1 MITVLLVDDHVVVR
15 EGLRALIETQ
25 PDLTVAAEAGHSAE
39 ALVMIDAQP
48 VDLVVTDLQMPGGG
62 GLELIKAIRQR
73 HPELPIMVLTA
84 FGGSAEVTAALAAGA
99 TSYLLKDTPRA
110 GLFEALRNTSAG
122 TSVLSPATATTLVHG
137 LRTAPEAPRLS
148 GRELQILAAVAEGR
162 TNGEI
167 ARRLRISETTVKTYL
182 VRLYAKLEVPDRA
195 SAVAAGYRLGLLPL
209 EP

>member
-25 PDLTVAAEAGHSAE
+25 PDLAVVAEAGHGAE
-39 ALVMIDAQP
+39 ALVRLDAEP

-62 GLELIKAIRQR
+62 GLELITAIRQR
-73 HPELPIMVLTA
+73 HADLPIMVLTA
-84 FGGSAEVTAALAAGA
+84 FGGSVEVAAALAAGA

-110 GLFEALRNTSAG
+110 GLFDALRETAAG
-122 TSVLSPATATTLVHG
+122 SSVLSPAAATTLVQG
-137 LRTAPEAPRLS
+137 LRTVGPRLS

-195 SAVAAGYRLGLLPL
+195 AAVATGYRLGLLPL